1 MEQSVKFR
9 LGIKIWFC
17 FFEVLAIVIII
28 SLIFDKHEFNLEKI
42 CAISLIAL
50 LAIVGVVYTI
60 YLFSYKIIIRSED
73 FLVRKFFITRSY
85 KISEITNVEYKRI
98 AFGDYTYVL
107 CFGKKKVEVSQM
119 LNNKTMLD
127 KYLDEQGVFKR
138 YPRINI

>member
-17 FFEVLAIVIII
+17 IFEVLAIVIII
-28 SLIFDKHEFNLEKI
+28 SLIFDKHEFNLEKT

-73 FLVRKFFITRSY
+73 FSVRKFFITRSY

-107 CFGKKKVEVSQM
+107 CFGKKKVEVSQ
-119 LNNKTMLD
+119 LLKNKNLVDSFFETKGIFRKFPRV
-127 KYLDEQGVFKR
+127 KY
-138 YPRINI
+138 

>member
-1 MEQSVKFR
+1 MAIIFALGTTLIAILVGVDMDYSVSDR
-9 LGIKIWFC
+9 
-17 FFEVLAIVIII
+17 III
-28 SLIFDKHEFNLEKI
+28 CSLAALFGIIFTGF
-42 CAISLIAL
+42 A
-50 LAIVGVVYTI
+50 I
-60 YLFSYKIIIRSED
+60 YLLTFKLSIINNELS
-73 FLVRKFFITRSY
+73 VRKFFITRSY